1 MVEWTIGTPPS
12 LEEPGVPAFLYRLAR
27 ANRTAVFG
35 LTAGLVLV
43 ALFAPGLVGAVL
55 LLATAAALF
64 ALGSLTWR
72 VQPSAVRAARLAV
85 LGGLVLLAVLKLS
98 G

>member
-1 MVEWTIGTPPS
+1 MVEWTIGTPTS

-35 LTAGLVLV
+35 LTAALVLV

-55 LLATAAALF
+55 LLAMAAALF
-64 ALGSLTWR
+64 ALSTVTWQL
-72 VQPSAVRAARLAV
+72 QPPATRLARLAI
-85 LGGLVLLAVLKLS
+85 LAGLVLIAVIKLA